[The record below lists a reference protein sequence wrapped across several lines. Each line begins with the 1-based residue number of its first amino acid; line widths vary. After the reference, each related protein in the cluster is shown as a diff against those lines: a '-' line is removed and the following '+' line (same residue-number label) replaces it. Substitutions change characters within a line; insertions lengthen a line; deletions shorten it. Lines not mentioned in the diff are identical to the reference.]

1 MAPKVVTGPV
11 TADELLMLPDDGVRH
26 ELRRGEL
33 TTVVPPGYRHGRVV
47 AAIAA
52 KLERHVAAQGLGHV
66 LAGDPG
72 FKLSSDPDTVRGPD
86 VAFVAQARV
95 DAVGVPDGFWPGPP
109 DVAIEVVSPGDSY
122 SDLQEKALEWL
133 TADTRLVLVVDPR
146 RRTVTA
152 YRSPDRIVEL
162 STGQLLDAS
171 DGVPGWSIPVE
182 ELFGDGGQR
191 RPGEA
196 GPPAQGAAR
205 RR

>member
-1 MAPKVVTGPV
+1 MAPEVVTRRGV
-11 TADELLMLPDDGVRH
+11 TADELLTLPDDGMRH
-26 ELRRGEL
+26 ELRGGEL
-33 TTVVPPGYRHGRVV
+33 TTVVPPGYRHGRAV

-52 KLERHVAAQGLGHV
+52 RLEAHVAARGLGHV

-72 FKLSSDPDTVRGPD
+72 FQLSTDPDTVRAPD

-95 DAVGVPDGFWPGPP
+95 DAVGVPDGFWPGAP

-133 TADTRLVLVVDPR
+133 VAGARLVLVVDPR

-152 YRSPDRIVEL
+152 YRAPERIVEL
-162 STGQLLDAS
+162 SAGQMLDAS

-182 ELFGDGGQR
+182 ELFV
-191 RPGEA
+191 
-196 GPPAQGAAR
+196 
-205 RR
+205 